1 MMKRSVNIIGWDNG
15 GGLSRDIALLR
26 TVLEAEGYRV
36 FLNRSYHGAR
46 PLPSSARAS
55 MRLRATRFGK
65 AAVSRAGFRPPFE
78 LNIHV
83 EDLQPGY
90 FWLAQRNILIPNQ
103 EWFVP
108 ASKPHLAAITEV
120 WAKTRVAHR
129 LFSQLGCTVRL
140 IGWTS
145 EDRRISGM
153 TGPKENV
160 GLHVA
165 GSSTG
170 KGTDAVL
177 DVWARHPD
185 WPTLRVLRR
194 PHNYFGR
201 TIPWRQR
208 ESVPHI
214 EMVTDRVD
222 EQTLRRLQNDSA
234 LYLCPSEAEGFGHI
248 ILEGLSV
255 GGVVI
260 TTDAPP
266 MNELVTADAGL
277 RVAVERTE
285 PMGIGER
292 YFVSH
297 EDLER
302 KIFRAL
308 AMSQAERDAFGRAA
322 RARFE
327 AIDQAFRRRIR
338 ECLEAVFEE
347 RAPEQADTPVAMND
361 P

>member
-1 MMKRSVNIIGWDNG
+1 MNRSVNIIGWDNG

-26 TVLEAEGYRV
+26 EVLEAEGCTV
-36 FLNRSYHGAR
+36 FLNRNYHGAR
-46 PLPSSARAS
+46 SISAAARGS

-65 AAVSRAGFRPPFE
+65 AAVARAGFRPPFE
-78 LNIHV
+78 LNLHL
-83 EDLQPGY
+83 EDVQPGY
-90 FWLAQRNILIPNQ
+90 FWLAERNVLIPNQ
-103 EWFVP
+103 EWFGP
-108 ASKPHLAAITEV
+108 ASTPHLASVTEV
-120 WAKTRVAHR
+120 WAKSRCAHR
-129 LFSQLGCTVRL
+129 LFAQIGCTVRML
-140 IGWTS
+140 GWTS
-145 EDRRISGM
+145 EDRRVSGA
-153 TGPKENV
+153 TGPKECV

-177 DVWARHPD
+177 EVWARNPG

-201 TIPWRQR
+201 TLPWRQR
-208 ESVPHI
+208 ESVPNI
-214 EMVTDRVD
+214 EMITDRMD
-222 EQTLRRLQNDSA
+222 EGTLRRLQNDSA

-266 MNELVTADAGL
+266 MNELVTPDAGL
-277 RVAVERTE
+277 LVAVECTE

-292 YFVSH
+292 YFVNLD
-297 EDLER
+297 DLER
-302 KIFRAL
+302 KIRRAL
-308 AMSQAERDAFGRAA
+308 EMSQAERDAFGRAA

-327 AIDQAFRRRIR
+327 AIDQAFRSQIKV
-338 ECLEAVFEE
+338 CLNAVLEAPPREPTDMTLAVNEE
-347 RAPEQADTPVAMND
+347 
-361 P
+361 